1 MKRSFTWMALAIGA
15 AFLPATASA
24 QTLNQALA
32 SAYKN
37 SGLLQQNQALL
48 RSVDENVAQATAAL
62 RPILNWS
69 ATVQRQ
75 WSSSTAASA
84 SLSSYSASDSKNIGI
99 SASLLLYDFGASQLA
114 KQAAEQAV
122 KAAQMSLISAEQA
135 VLQRAVTAY
144 LNAYQAEQ
152 TLALRQ
158 SNVRLIQEELRAAQ
172 DRFEVGEVT
181 RTDVAL
187 AQARLA
193 AAVSLLAVAK
203 GDLDIAGEEYAAAI
217 GQKPSA
223 LALPG
228 SIPKTAT
235 TVAQA
240 RAEAVKYHPRLKEV
254 QINVAVADL
263 NYERARVAMKPTLNM
278 SAQAQLQNAP
288 TPGGSSNID
297 SRSGSVSLGLS
308 GPIYQGGRLKSLQRQ
323 AGATRD
329 AERAALHVARTEV
342 EQKIGN
348 ALAYLEIARA
358 SYQASDQQVKASQLA
373 FEGVREEAKLGSR
386 TTLDVL
392 NAEQELLDARTG
404 RIGARIDEY
413 SAAYGM
419 LAATGRLTARS
430 LGLNVPLY
438 DPNVNFNAVKNAPV
452 LSPESKRL
460 KSVLQAIGIE

>member
-1 MKRSFTWMALAIGA
+1 MKRSLTWMAVALGVALSPISA
-15 AFLPATASA
+15 QA

-37 SGLLQQNQALL
+37 SGLLKQNQALL

-62 RPILNWS
+62 RPIINWS
-69 ATVQRQ
+69 TSVQRQ
-75 WSSSTAASA
+75 WSSNTLGGA
-84 SLSSYSASDSKNIGI
+84 SLGDYGAANSKNIAI
-99 SASLLLYDFGASQLA
+99 SASLLVYDFGASKLA
-114 KQAAEQAV
+114 KQAAEQTV
-122 KAAQMSLISAEQA
+122 RAAQMSLVSAEQA
-135 VLQRAVTAY
+135 VLQRAVAAY
-144 LNAYQAEQ
+144 LNAYRAEQ

-187 AQARLA
+187 AEARLA
-193 AAVSLLAVAK
+193 AASSLLAVAK
-203 GDLDIAGEEYAAAI
+203 GDLDIAREEYVAAI
-217 GQKPSA
+217 GQKPGA
-223 LALPG
+223 LALPNA
-228 SIPKTAT
+228 IPATAK

-240 RAEAVKYHPRLKEV
+240 RAEAAKYHPRLKEA
-254 QINVAVADL
+254 QFNVAVADL
-263 NYERARVAMKPTLNM
+263 NYERSRAAVKPSLNL
-278 SAQAQLQNAP
+278 SAQAQVADSF
-288 TPGGSSNID
+288 SSAAQDNID

-308 GPIYQGGRLKSLQRQ
+308 GPIYQGGRLKSVQRQ
-323 AGATRD
+323 AAASRD

-342 EQKIGN
+342 DQQIGN

-358 SYQASDQQVKASQLA
+358 SYRASDQQVKASQLA

-392 NAEQELLDARTG
+392 NAEQELLDARTN

-438 DPNVNFNAVKNAPV
+438 DPNVNFNAVKHAPV
-452 LSPESKRL
+452 LSPESKKL
-460 KSVLQAIGIE
+460 KSVLQAIGVE